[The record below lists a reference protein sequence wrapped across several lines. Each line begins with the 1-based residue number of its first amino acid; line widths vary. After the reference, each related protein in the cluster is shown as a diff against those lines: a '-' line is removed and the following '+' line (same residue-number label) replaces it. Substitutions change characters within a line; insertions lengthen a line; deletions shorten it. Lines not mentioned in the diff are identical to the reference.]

1 MQVVDHV
8 VNDHQ
13 FFIQLQIGQLRVNSL
28 RAEIFC
34 EYFTVAHPM
43 NLLKQLGAI
52 LRKFLNVLARLEMLH
67 RLLFILLLH
76 IEHIAVEGRLD
87 EGTDGFRVE

>member
-8 VNDHQ
+8 VNNHQ
-13 FFIQLQIGQLRVNSL
+13 FFIQLQIGQLRVDAF

-34 EYFTVAHPM
+34 KYFTIAHSM

-67 RLLFILLLH
+67 SLLLILHPH
-76 IEHIAVEGRLD
+76 IEHIAVEG
-87 EGTDGFRVE
+87 